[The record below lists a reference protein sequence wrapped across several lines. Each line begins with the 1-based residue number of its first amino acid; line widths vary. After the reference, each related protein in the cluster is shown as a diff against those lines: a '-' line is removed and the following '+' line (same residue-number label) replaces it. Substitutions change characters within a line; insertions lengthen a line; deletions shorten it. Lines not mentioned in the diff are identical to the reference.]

1 MFNRERV
8 HGALHSLCCDD
19 HDCSYCV
26 LAHGHNRT
34 CLLIECVDGKA
45 SYAEA
50 IRVALSNKNKL
61 NDDKYALSVIMKY
74 GGAMMK

>member
-8 HGALHSLCCDD
+8 HGALHSLCCVN
-19 HDCSYCV
+19 HDCLDCV
-26 LAHGHNRT
+26 LGHGHNRT

-50 IRVALSNKNKL
+50 IRVALSNKDKL

-74 GGAMMK
+74 GGAMIK

>member
-8 HGALHSLCCDD
+8 HGALHSLCCDG
-19 HDCSYCV
+19 HDCSYCA
-26 LAHGHNRT
+26 LSHGYNRS
-34 CLLIECVDGKA
+34 CLLVECVDGKA

-50 IRVALSNKNKL
+50 IRVALNNKDKL

>member
-8 HGALHSLCCDD
+8 HGALHSLCCVD

-26 LAHGHNRT
+26 LAHGRNRT
-34 CLLIECVDGKA
+34 CLLVECSDGKA

-50 IRVALSNKNKL
+50 IRVALRNKDKL

-74 GGAMMK
+74 GGAMME

>member
-1 MFNRERV
+1 MFNCERV
-8 HGALHSLCCDD
+8 HGALHSLCCVD

-26 LAHGHNRT
+26 LAHRRYRA
-34 CLLIECVDGKA
+34 CLLVECSDGKA
-45 SYAEA
+45 SYTEA
-50 IRVALSNKNKL
+50 IRVALRNKDKL

>member
-8 HGALHSLCCDD
+8 HGALHSLCCVD

-26 LAHGHNRT
+26 LAHGRNRT
-34 CLLIECVDGKA
+34 CLLVECSDGNA
-45 SYAEA
+45 SYSEA
-50 IRVALSNKNKL
+50 INLALRNKDKL